1 MVQLPLGNV
10 KLLNIKIELRLHEAF
25 TLPECVQVLHWSAV
39 MNQVSHHRIPLNMMG
54 LSWAGSQG
62 KEWQV

>member
-25 TLPECVQVLHWSAV
+25 RIALMQQSLLEMKGLL
-39 MNQVSHHRIPLNMMG
+39 NQLRTQL
-54 LSWAGSQG
+54 QG
-62 KEWQV
+62 KIWHV

>member
-25 TLPECVQVLHWSAV
+25 TLLECKQVLHSIVGPSWI
-39 MNQVSHHRIPLNMMG
+39 IPFTSKV
-54 LSWAGSQG
+54 LSI
-62 KEWQV
+62 